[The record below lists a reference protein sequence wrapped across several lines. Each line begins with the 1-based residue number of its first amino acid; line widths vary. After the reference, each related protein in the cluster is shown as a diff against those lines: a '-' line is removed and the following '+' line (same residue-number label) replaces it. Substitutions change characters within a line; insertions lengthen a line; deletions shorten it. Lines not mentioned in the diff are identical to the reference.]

1 MYQPPYIPYISTVS
15 NRKTRRVDMASP
27 KENSKLIGLSPIFL
41 SIMVASN
48 SAPNSRKLSF
58 ISAFTCTKGLSRS
71 KLWVINSYRKHI
83 FCSHIVRNETQQD
96 KKER

>member
-1 MYQPPYIPYISTVS
+1 MYQPPYILIVR
-15 NRKTRRVDMASP
+15 NRKTRRVDTASP

-58 ISAFTCTKGLSRS
+58 ISAFSCKKGLSLP
-71 KLWVINSYRKHI
+71 KLWVMTFNSYCKHI
-83 FCSHIVRNETQQD
+83 SFTVIL
-96 KKER
+96 